1 MAGGLLIVAGVK
13 SPTFLLAALLASI
26 VSVTGATGGT
36 AAPTTPD
43 KFFVP
48 LFAGG
53 TARLEGVL
61 ATREFSFRLPE
72 HVRYLPG
79 SQCKL
84 VFRAS
89 PLLLPDVSTMTVS
102 LNGRQLTSMRPVS
115 GRERHPEMQTVAIG
129 LDSDVLQP
137 GWNKLLVRCLLV
149 TTSTPCRDVDNP
161 ASWVELTGGSGFEVA
176 FSEQALFPELQ
187 RFPDALGEP
196 QLMRLAEQ
204 NKDREPAVSL
214 LVPDQGGDTAW
225 RGVVVAAARLG
236 QLLYLDDQSVR
247 IGSLKDF
254 AAQSSRCNGVIV
266 AKREDLTAADLPVEF
281 GLPLRGLKSGEG
293 FLGEFITGEPARG
306 QRRWIVVSGAD
317 DAGLE
322 KAILV
327 LGSSP
332 ALRDAAGNPSIIK
345 EAPVVSP
352 LTEKLAVPAEGPVTF
367 DSLAGGGIMLRGLFR
382 NETSRAWP
390 LPPGWQTGSGGK
402 LALDLSHAENLDKT
416 SAFQVVVNDESI
428 GSIALTEANAQRT
441 RRVLPVPA
449 GLPGRDPSTVAIRS
463 YLDIGTVDC
472 AHRNEER
479 AWLDLAGSSTI
490 DVPAVPLVIKDLSRL
505 GLIAMRDAF
514 LRRAVLV
521 VPDEASEERND
532 LLVRYALH
540 LGRQLS
546 SMPVLWPQLATYGP
560 DRPAAAGLVAGRS
573 GVVFGSSRQW
583 GSAFPRGTP
592 LAAKAWDKDGGSLD
606 LRGQTVPLAE
616 FESGLVMA
624 QLMPS
629 PWRKGEIFAV
639 VGGLTGPGGDAA
651 LALLTEPELGAQL
664 AGNVAALDPEGRVV
678 NYDTRLAGGE
688 SLADVLRE
696 TLHSNLSA
704 ADIRA
709 RREERQGK
717 VEDASEFNR
726 VMVAGFGGVLAAV
739 FLAERL
745 LSRRRRINRERNG
758 Q

>member
-1 MAGGLLIVAGVK
+1 LLIVAAVK
-13 SPTFLLAALLASI
+13 SPILFLGSLLAAI
-26 VSVTGATGGT
+26 VSVSAATGGAVT
-36 AAPTTPD
+36 TTPD

-53 TARLEGVL
+53 SARLEGVL
-61 ATREFSFRLPE
+61 ASREFAFRLPE

-102 LNGRQLTSMRPVS
+102 LNGRQLTSLRPVS
-115 GRERHPEMQTVAIG
+115 GREKQPEKQTVAID
-129 LDSDVLQP
+129 LDNDILQP

-161 ASWVELTGGSGFEVA
+161 ASWIELAGGTGFEVA
-176 FSEQALFPELQ
+176 FAEQALFPELQ
-187 RFPDALGEP
+187 RFPNALGEP
-196 QLMRLAEQ
+196 QLMRMGAK
-204 NKDREPAVSL
+204 NTEPAVSL
-214 LVPDQGGDTAW
+214 LVANQSGDTAW

-236 QLLYLDDQSVR
+236 QLLYLDDEAVR

-254 AAQSSRCNGVIV
+254 AAKSGRSNGVIV
-266 AKREDLTAADLPVEF
+266 AKREDLAAADLPVEF

-322 KAILV
+322 KAILA
-327 LGSSP
+327 LGSAP
-332 ALRDAAGNPSIIK
+332 ALRDAAGNPWIIK

-352 LTEKLAVPAEGPVTF
+352 LTEKLAGPADGPVTF
-367 DSLAGGGIMLRGLFR
+367 DSLTGGGIMLRGLFR
-382 NETSRAWP
+382 NETARSWP
-390 LPPGWQTGSGGK
+390 LPPGWQTGPGGE
-402 LALDLSHAENLDKT
+402 LFLDFSHAENLDKT
-416 SAFQVVVNDESI
+416 SAFEVVVNNESI

-441 RRVLPVPA
+441 RRVLPIPA
-449 GLPGRDPSTVAIRS
+449 GLPGRDPSTVTIRS

-490 DVPAVPLVIKDLSRL
+490 DVPAVPLVIDDLSRL
-505 GLIAMRDAF
+505 GLITMRDAF
-514 LRRAVLV
+514 LRRAALI

-532 LLVRYALH
+532 MMVRYALH

-546 SMPVLWPQLATYGP
+546 SMPVLWPQVATYGP
-560 DRPAAAGLVAGRS
+560 NRPVVADLVAGRS
-573 GVVFGSSRQW
+573 GIVLGSSRQW
-583 GSAFPRGTP
+583 GNAFPRGTP
-592 LAAKAWDKDGGSLD
+592 LAAEAWDQDGSKLD
-606 LRGQTVPLAE
+606 LRGQTVPMAE
-616 FESGLVMA
+616 FERGLVMA

-629 PWRKGEIFAV
+629 PWRKGELFAV
-639 VGGLTGPGGDAA
+639 IGGLTGYGGDDA
-651 LALLTEPELGAQL
+651 LAMLTDPELGAQL
-664 AGNVAALDPEGRVV
+664 AGNISAVDPEGRVV
-678 NYDTRLAGGE
+678 NYDTRLAGRE
-688 SLADVLRE
+688 SLADVLRQ
-696 TLHSNLSA
+696 TLDGSLSA

-709 RREERQGK
+709 RREEQQNKLEG
-717 VEDASEFNR
+717 ASEFNR

-739 FLAERL
+739 FLTERL
-745 LSRRRRINRERNG
+745 LSRRRSINRKRNNG

>member
-1 MAGGLLIVAGVK
+1 MLIVGAVK
-13 SPTFLLAALLASI
+13 SPTLFLAALFAAVAS
-26 VSVTGATGGT
+26 SVAATGGT
-36 AAPTTPD
+36 ITNPD

-53 TARLEGVL
+53 SARLEGVL
-61 ATREFSFRLPE
+61 ASREFAFRLPE

-102 LNGRQLTSMRPVS
+102 LNGRQLTSLRPVS
-115 GRERHPEMQTVAIG
+115 GREKQPEKQTVAID
-129 LDSDVLQP
+129 LDNDILRP

-161 ASWVELTGGSGFEVA
+161 ASWIELAGETGFEVA
-176 FSEQALFPELQ
+176 FAEQALFPELQ

-196 QLMRLAEQ
+196 QLMRMGA
-204 NKDREPAVSL
+204 KSTEPAVSL
-214 LVPDQGGDTAW
+214 LVANQGGDTAW

-236 QLLYLDDQSVR
+236 QLLYLDDQAVR
-247 IGSLKDF
+247 IGALKDF
-254 AAQSSRCNGVIV
+254 AAKSGRSNGVIV
-266 AKREDLTAADLPVEF
+266 AKREDLAAADLPVEF
-281 GLPLRGLKSGEG
+281 GLPLRGLKNGEG

-322 KAILV
+322 KAILA
-327 LGSSP
+327 LGSAP
-332 ALRDAAGNPSIIK
+332 ALRDAAGNPWIIK

-352 LTEKLAVPAEGPVTF
+352 VTEKLAGPAGGPVTF
-367 DSLAGGGIMLRGLFR
+367 DSLSGGGIMLRGLFR
-382 NETSRAWP
+382 NETARSWP
-390 LPPGWQTGSGGK
+390 LPPGWQTGPGGK
-402 LALDLSHAENLDKT
+402 LALDFSHAENLDKT
-416 SAFQVVVNDESI
+416 SAFEVVVNNESI

-441 RRVLPVPA
+441 RRVLPIPA

-490 DVPAVPLVIKDLSRL
+490 DVPAVPLVIDDLSRL
-505 GLIAMRDAF
+505 GLITLRDAF
-514 LRRAVLV
+514 LRRAALI
-521 VPDEASEERND
+521 VPDEASDERNAMII
-532 LLVRYALH
+532 RYALH

-560 DRPAAAGLVAGRS
+560 GRPVVADLVAGRS
-573 GVVFGSSRQW
+573 GIVLGSSRQW
-583 GSAFPRGTP
+583 GNAFPRGTP
-592 LAAKAWDKDGGSLD
+592 LAAAAWDEDGSKLD
-606 LRGQTVPLAE
+606 LRGQTVPMAE
-616 FESGLVMA
+616 FERGLVIA

-629 PWRKGEIFAV
+629 PWRKGELFAV
-639 VGGLTGPGGDAA
+639 VGGLTGYGGDDA
-651 LALLTEPELGAQL
+651 LAMLTDPELGAQL
-664 AGNVAALDPEGRVV
+664 AGNIAAVDPDGRVV
-678 NYDTRLAGGE
+678 NYDTRLAGRE
-688 SLADVLRE
+688 SLADALRQ
-696 TLHSNLSA
+696 TLNSNLSA

-709 RREERQGK
+709 RREEQQNK
-717 VEDASEFNR
+717 VEGAAEFNR

-739 FLAERL
+739 FLTERL
-745 LSRRRRINRERNG
+745 LSRRRRLNHKKNNG

>member
-1 MAGGLLIVAGVK
+1 LLIVGAVK
-13 SPTFLLAALLASI
+13 SPILFLGSLLAAI
-26 VSVTGATGGT
+26 VSVTAATGGT
-36 AAPTTPD
+36 VTTTPD

-48 LFAGG
+48 LFSGG
-53 TARLEGVL
+53 SARLEGVL
-61 ATREFSFRLPE
+61 ASREFAFRLPE

-102 LNGRQLTSMRPVS
+102 LNGRQLTSLRPVA
-115 GRERHPEMQTVAIG
+115 GREKQLEKQTVAID
-129 LDSDVLQP
+129 LDNDILQP

-161 ASWVELTGGSGFEVA
+161 ASWVELAGGTGFEVA
-176 FSEQALFPELQ
+176 FAEQALFPELQ

-196 QLMRLAEQ
+196 QLMRMGAK
-204 NKDREPAVSL
+204 NSEPAVSL
-214 LVPDQGGDTAW
+214 LVANQGGDTAW

-236 QLLYLDDQSVR
+236 QLLYLDDKAVR

-254 AAQSSRCNGVIV
+254 AAQSGRSNGVIV
-266 AKREDLTAADLPVEF
+266 AKREDLAAADLPVEF
-281 GLPLRGLKSGEG
+281 GLPLRGLKNGEG

-322 KAILV
+322 KAILA
-327 LGSSP
+327 LGSAP
-332 ALRDAAGNPSIIK
+332 ALRDAAANPWIIK

-352 LTEKLAVPAEGPVTF
+352 VAEKLAGPAEGPVTF
-367 DSLAGGGIMLRGLFR
+367 DSLTGGGIMLRGLFR
-382 NETSRAWP
+382 NETARSWP
-390 LPPGWQTGSGGK
+390 LPPGWQTGAGGE
-402 LALDLSHAENLDKT
+402 LAIDFSHAENLDKT
-416 SAFQVVVNDESI
+416 SAFEVVVNNESI

-490 DVPAVPLVIKDLSRL
+490 DVPAVPLVIDDLSCL
-505 GLIAMRDAF
+505 GLVALRDAF
-514 LRRAVLV
+514 LRRAVLI

-532 LLVRYALH
+532 MMVRYALH

-560 DRPAAAGLVAGRS
+560 GRPALADRVAGRS
-573 GVVFGSSRQW
+573 GIVLGSSRQW

-592 LAAKAWDKDGGSLD
+592 LAAGAWDQDGSKLD
-606 LRGQTVPLAE
+606 LRGQTVPMAE
-616 FESGLVMA
+616 FERGLVMA

-629 PWRKGEIFAV
+629 PWRKGELFAV
-639 VGGLTGPGGDAA
+639 VGGLTGYGGDDA
-651 LALLTEPELGAQL
+651 LAMLTDPDLGAQL
-664 AGNVAALDPEGRVV
+664 AGNISAVDPEGRVV
-678 NYDTRLAGGE
+678 NYDTRLAGRE
-688 SLADVLRE
+688 SLAGVLRQ
-696 TLHSNLSA
+696 TLDGRLSA
-704 ADIRA
+704 AEIRA
-709 RREERQGK
+709 RKEERQNNLEG
-717 VEDASEFNR
+717 ASEFNR
-726 VMVAGFGGVLAAV
+726 VMVAGVGGVLAAV
-739 FLAERL
+739 FLTERL
-745 LSRRRRINRERNG
+745 LSRRRHINRKKNNG